1 MEGKKARDKVS
12 KKWEGGCEIFCA
24 AHLHRESVG
33 ERERERERGHT
44 WRRIEHP
51 PHPLLAKCECR
62 CVKVFL
68 KWRRRICEWKRETDR
83 QRESKK
89 SIHPSS
95 AESSI
100 LVSLFLSLSLSLS
113 LSEDHH
119 HRRRLH
125 LSRLRCKRQL
135 LHLSLSYSSRKYYPA
150 TIFVLYNLF
159 PCAGC
164 KLLFA
169 LIPLPEYRYSI
180 RCTKFLK
187 DLSQRYSKAR
197 QDSVTI
203 FGYALFAFFLG
214 LLLCYFHFL
223 AMKIK
228 ASTSCNAIVLFGPKD
243 AEASKPPATLLRCFQ
258 LDILPLLKNILRS
271 ET

>member
-1 MEGKKARDKVS
+1 MS
-12 KKWEGGCEIFCA
+12 
-24 AHLHRESVG
+24 
-33 ERERERERGHT
+33 ERERQTDRER
-44 WRRIEHP
+44 
-51 PHPLLAKCECR
+51 
-62 CVKVFL
+62 VKN
-68 KWRRRICEWKRETDR
+68 
-83 QRESKK
+83 QY
-89 SIHPSS
+89 IHPAQNPLFSYLSS
-95 AESSI
+95 S
-100 LVSLFLSLSLSLS
+100 LSLSLSLS
-113 LSEDHH
+113 LSQDHH

-169 LIPLPEYRYSI
+169 LIPLPEYKYSI

-187 DLSQRYSKAR
+187 DFSQRYSKAR

-228 ASTSCNAIVLFGPKD
+228 ASTSCNAIVLSGPKD

-258 LDILPLLKNILRS
+258 LYILPLLKNILRS